1 VGKWRN
7 YKTFNIERVVGCGD
21 YFEKGCVDIFN
32 SKFVK
37 HFTDNQNVERI
48 SEVGSMKKDNTYEY
62 GGMKFWEVT
71 KRDNMV

>member
-1 VGKWRN
+1 M
-7 YKTFNIERVVGCGD
+7 ERVVGCGD
-21 YFEKGCVDIFN
+21 YFKKGFVDIFN

-62 GGMKFWEVT
+62 GGMNF
-71 KRDNMV
+71 